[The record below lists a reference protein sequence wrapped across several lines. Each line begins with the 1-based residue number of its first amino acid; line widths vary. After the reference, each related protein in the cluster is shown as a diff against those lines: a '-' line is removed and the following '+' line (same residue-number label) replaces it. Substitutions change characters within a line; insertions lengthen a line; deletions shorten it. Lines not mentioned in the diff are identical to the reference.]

1 MVDYDLLEELTN
13 MSAFPGE
20 ESNVHDLIKREILKY
35 ADKINSLKTGS
46 MFAIK
51 TGSPGKCSIMLDAHI
66 DEVGAI
72 VSGITEEGFLR
83 IQSNFIDPKI
93 LPGSVIAVHGKKE
106 IKGVIGIKP
115 FHLTSQEDLEK
126 AFRIQELF
134 VDCGLNKK
142 EIEEIVSIG
151 DSITFSPSFSKI
163 NELVSNKALDDRI
176 GAYVII
182 EVFKRLKRINHI
194 INVIGHFACQEEF
207 SALGAITS
215 TYVLKP
221 DFAIAIDVTHA
232 SSPNVSQK
240 HSSELGKGPT
250 VFIGPSV
257 DRVLNKKIIDTAQK
271 YGIPFQKEVGILSG
285 TDATY
290 IQIVEKGIP
299 VGVVSIPLRYMHTP
313 VEVVDPQDVEK
324 TINLLSLFIQ
334 EVDASFLEALY
345 GEY

>member
-1 MVDYDLLEELTN
+1 MLDYSLLEEMTN
-13 MSAFPGE
+13 VSAFPGE
-20 ESNVHDLIKREILKY
+20 ESRVHDLVKKEISKY
-35 ADKINSLKTGS
+35 ADEMNSLKTGS
-46 MFAIK
+46 MFAVK
-51 TGSPGKCSIMLDAHI
+51 SGSPGKCSMMLDAHI

-93 LPGSVIAVHGKKE
+93 LPGSVVSIHGHKE
-106 IKGVIGIKP
+106 TKGVIGIKP
-115 FHLTSQEDLEK
+115 FHLTSQEDLKK
-126 AFRIQELF
+126 AFLIQELF
-134 VDCGLNKK
+134 VDCGLSKK

-151 DSITFSPSFSKI
+151 DTITFSPSFTKLEGLI
-163 NELVSNKALDDRI
+163 SNKALDDRI

-182 EVFKRLKRINHI
+182 EVFKRLKKINHI
-194 INVIGHFACQEEF
+194 TNVIGHFASQEEF

-232 SSPNVSQK
+232 SSPEISEK
-240 HSSELGKGPT
+240 DAFELGKGP
-250 VFIGPSV
+250 VIFIGPSV
-257 DRVLNKKIIDTAQK
+257 DRVLTKKIVETAQK
-271 YGIPFQKEVGILSG
+271 YGVPFQKEVGIFSG

-290 IQIVEKGIP
+290 IQTVGNGVP

-324 TINLLSLFIQ
+324 TVNLLSLFIQ
-334 EVDASFLEALY
+334 EIDASFLEVLY
-345 GEY
+345 GEH